1 MTNNRVDI
9 RRHCRVIQLLL
20 LVFLLIQTVFFVLSW
35 VVPVS
40 LKGGSVVV
48 QVAGQGLAQGAAGAM
63 PDTQRL
69 VGLAL
74 ALPALLMMFR
84 AAWHLDRML
93 RAFRQLAMFAI
104 DTIAQMRGFA
114 GASFLSMTL
123 SILEPPL
130 RALVYRYVLAVPNVK
145 ITAGV
150 TSSELFVILVC
161 GLFYLIAGMMQEGRR
176 LEQENEGF
184 I

>member
-9 RRHCRVIQLLL
+9 ALHCRVIQLLL
-20 LVFLLIQTVFFVLSW
+20 LAFLLVQVVFFVLSW
-35 VVPVS
+35 LLPVS
-40 LKGGSVVV
+40 LKGANVVM
-48 QVAGQGLAQGAAGAM
+48 QVAGQGLAQGAVAAM
-63 PDTQRL
+63 PQAQRL

-93 RAFRQLAMFAI
+93 RAFRGRAMFAV
-104 DTIAQMRGFA
+104 DTIARMRAFA
-114 GASFLSMTL
+114 GASFLSMAL
-123 SILEPPL
+123 SIVEVPL
-130 RALVYRYVLAVPNVK
+130 RALVYRYVLAVPDVR

-176 LEQENEGF
+176 LEQENEEF